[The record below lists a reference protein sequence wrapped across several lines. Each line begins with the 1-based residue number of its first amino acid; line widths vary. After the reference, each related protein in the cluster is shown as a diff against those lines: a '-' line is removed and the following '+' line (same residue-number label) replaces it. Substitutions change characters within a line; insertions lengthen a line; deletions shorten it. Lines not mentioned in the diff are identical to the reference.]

1 MKLKNFNNLLQ
12 EVILLK
18 KKLFILEPQ
27 IEKSIEI
34 IFRTLKKKKKKINEG
49 FEKESSKYKRDI
61 NFI

>member
-34 IFRTLKKKKKKINEG
+34 IFRTLKKKKKNLDMWKWW
-49 FEKESSKYKRDI
+49 FRC
-61 NFI
+61 

>member
-34 IFRTLKKKKKKINEG
+34 IFRTLKKKKKFGYVEMVVPLLMLNTCQL
-49 FEKESSKYKRDI
+49 
-61 NFI
+61 NF